1 MSWRDLL
8 QKQDETVVLPWIAGR
23 ELRSKDRVFNVDG
36 RLPREPGWNAFRIQG
51 RTARLLAGDEAR
63 PFLEN
68 CESPPGP
75 LDFHITGYLVGDRL
89 VRDDVT
95 VDPDPSKISEH
106 SEPVWFVE
114 DGIDRFTRV
123 RAGRVF
129 KDGPLFYEG
138 MEFPLGP
145 EDEVQRAYQDRKAS
159 LSDIKAVVP
168 ALDAAF
174 RMETWRRSEV
184 ERLRAEA
191 EERRRK
197 EEEELRK
204 AEQRKELQEK
214 LGDGAGRRAMAA
226 VDFDAA
232 AKAALA
238 VGGAEFLDAR
248 PSRNRGEMIVTFR
261 MLNRRFECT
270 CDRNTLQ
277 LIDSGI
283 CLIDHATG
291 EKGDKYFTLESF
303 PTVIRQAD
311 RERRLVV
318 FRHVD
323 GGDDRDDREDW
334 DD

>member
-1 MSWRDLL
+1 MGWKELL

-23 ELRSKDRVFNVDG
+23 ELRSKDRVFHIDG
-36 RLPREPGWNAFRIQG
+36 RLPREPGWNAFRVHG
-51 RTARLLAGDEAR
+51 RTAKLLQGDEAK

-75 LDFHITGYLVGDRL
+75 LDFHITGYLVGDRI
-89 VRDDVT
+89 VRDDAV
-95 VDPDPSKISEH
+95 VDPDPARISEH

-114 DGIDRFTRV
+114 DGLDRFTRV

-145 EDEVQRAYQDRKAS
+145 EDEVQRAYQDRKPSVA
-159 LSDIKAVVP
+159 DVKTVVP

-174 RMETWRRSEV
+174 RMESWRRSEV

-197 EEEELRK
+197 EEAERAL
-204 AEQRKELQEK
+204 AEQRRELAEK

-261 MLNRRFECT
+261 LGVRRFECT
-270 CDRNTLQ
+270 CDAVTLQ

-303 PTVIRQAD
+303 PTVIRQAE
-311 RERRLVV
+311 REHRLVV

-323 GGDDRDDREDW
+323 GGDDREDW